1 MLVGKDYGTHAGNSW
16 RLAGAVNDGHG
27 SVRGKMRALCSAPI
41 SIDSEWLGGLYQL
54 GVLCDVES
62 THCVVGGRM

>member
-27 SVRGKMRALCSAPI
+27 SVRGKTRALISAPI
-41 SIDSEWLGGLYQL
+41 SIDLEWLDGLHQL
-54 GVLCDVES
+54 DVLCVVES
-62 THCVVGGRM
+62 AHCVVGGRL